1 MNRYTLFSILSLTAA
16 SESCAFLLSP
26 INSPTMYKSS
36 PAVANRCFMKKEED
50 NTDRIVQDEKDLT
63 FFDTVKKSL
72 QKLPMKINE
81 GEDKVR
87 LVTIASF

>member
-1 MNRYTLFSILSLTAA
+1 MNRFTLCYILSLTAA

-36 PAVANRCFMKKEED
+36 PTVANRCFMKKEED

-63 FFDTVKKSL
+63 FFDTV
-72 QKLPMKINE
+72 NE